1 MRQYSIPM
9 LVLILVLVIGF
20 QYYIIREGFDDANP
34 MPQPP
39 ATTTSSQPP
48 AIQQDQQDDEQ
59 SSEMVI
65 NAIKGVIMES
75 PEAKE
80 AQQKQERAKLL
91 RDIQQVVHNEV
102 ASQKSMTKGA
112 QAFFQ
117 QNPDGSS
124 TYSDGSPS
132 EKQGCEMYGVRPK
145 WCPKDMN
152 EYIRKDSI
160 PCWNCSLDY

>member
-1 MRQYSIPM
+1 MRQYSIFA
-9 LVLILVLVIGF
+9 LVGILILIIGF
-20 QYYIIREGFDDANP
+20 QYYILREGFDTDIREVIETPISAPSQTSDN
-34 MPQPP
+34 QPE
-39 ATTTSSQPP
+39 SD
-48 AIQQDQQDDEQ
+48 DQG
-59 SSEMVI
+59 EMVI

-124 TYSDGSPS
+124 TYSDGSPA

>member
-9 LVLILVLVIGF
+9 LILILVLVIGF
-20 QYYIIREGFDDANP
+20 QYYIIREGFEDTAP
-34 MPQPP
+34 VLPQQPP
-39 ATTTSSQPP
+39 TPP
-48 AIQQDQQDDEQ
+48 QQIDNQSDDGQ
-59 SSEMVI
+59 SSDMVI

-124 TYSDGSPS
+124 IYSDGSPA

-160 PCWNCSLDY
+160 PCWNCTLDY

>member
-9 LVLILVLVIGF
+9 LILILVLVIGF
-20 QYYIIREGFDDANP
+20 QYYIIREGFEDQTSAL
-34 MPQPP
+34 PQQPTTPP
-39 ATTTSSQPP
+39 
-48 AIQQDQQDDEQ
+48 QQTDVQDNEEQ
-59 SSEMVI
+59 SSDMVI

-124 TYSDGSPS
+124 IYSDGSPS

-160 PCWNCSLDY
+160 PCWNCTLDY

>member
-1 MRQYSIPM
+1 MRQYSIFA
-9 LVLILVLVIGF
+9 LVGILILIIGF
-20 QYYIIREGFDDANP
+20 QYYVIREGFEN
-34 MPQPP
+34 
-39 ATTTSSQPP
+39 
-48 AIQQDQQDDEQ
+48 DQQPVNVPVTQ
-59 SSEMVI
+59 SSEDQSQSQSDDQGEMVV

-91 RDIQQVVHNEV
+91 RDIQSIVHNEV
-102 ASQKSMTKGA
+102 ASQKGMTKGA